1 MKNSRLFSIFLIVF
15 VDMLGFGLILPL
27 LPYYAEKY
35 GANAIVI
42 GLLTAS
48 YAAAQLIG
56 APILGRLSDRYGR
69 RPILMMSVLG
79 TLVGFL
85 LLGFA
90 DPIGRA
96 LANLIAPGT
105 ASLSLQNLMVLVVLF
120 FSRILDG
127 ATGGNITVAQAYI
140 SDITDQENRGKSL
153 GLIGA
158 AFGLG
163 FILGPAIGGILAT
176 WGYAIPALVAAGFAF
191 VNLMLI
197 YFRLPESI
205 TDEIRQRALTEKR
218 VVINANALWQAINRP
233 RVGPLLHIRFFFGLA
248 FATFQSIFPLYAQ
261 TTLGLTPQQT
271 GFVLTYVGILAAV
284 IQGVG
289 IGILTRRYTDVN
301 LIVISSVLM
310 TLSLIGWALTPNV
323 WVLLIILAPLAFSG
337 GVLNTVLSSTLTKVV
352 YPEEVGGT
360 LGLSTSIESFTR
372 VLAPTAGG
380 FLLGSI
386 GAWAP
391 GVFSAILMG
400 WVTSFAWRRLV
411 LRPDPPLPV
420 RNQPVSVTG
429 D

>member
-176 WGYAIPALVAAGFAF
+176 WGYAIPALVAAGFISTNS
-191 VNLMLI
+191 NLL
-197 YFRLPESI
+197 
-205 TDEIRQRALTEKR
+205 
-218 VVINANALWQAINRP
+218 
-233 RVGPLLHIRFFFGLA
+233 
-248 FATFQSIFPLYAQ
+248 
-261 TTLGLTPQQT
+261 
-271 GFVLTYVGILAAV
+271 
-284 IQGVG
+284 
-289 IGILTRRYTDVN
+289 
-301 LIVISSVLM
+301 
-310 TLSLIGWALTPNV
+310 
-323 WVLLIILAPLAFSG
+323 
-337 GVLNTVLSSTLTKVV
+337 
-352 YPEEVGGT
+352 
-360 LGLSTSIESFTR
+360 
-372 VLAPTAGG
+372 
-380 FLLGSI
+380 
-386 GAWAP
+386 
-391 GVFSAILMG
+391 
-400 WVTSFAWRRLV
+400 
-411 LRPDPPLPV
+411 
-420 RNQPVSVTG
+420 
-429 D
+429 